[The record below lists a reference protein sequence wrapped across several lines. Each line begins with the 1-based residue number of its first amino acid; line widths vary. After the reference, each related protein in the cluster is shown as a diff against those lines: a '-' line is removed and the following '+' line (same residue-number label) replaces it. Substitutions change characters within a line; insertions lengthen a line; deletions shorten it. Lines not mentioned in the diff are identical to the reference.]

1 MLRVFVRIIVHGI
14 LSVPLTLL
22 VWWGISPFVNFETIG
37 SWVAQWAFYN
47 QPAGGPWLR
56 GLGVAAVV
64 DLVVS
69 FGFLSGIWFLWTQG
83 RKERQRIHNS
93 RQGGNWLRHA
103 SIFFVATVCALPP
116 SFYVLLV
123 KSKFH
128 SGLADT
134 PAEQIES
141 SILIITICAVALCG
155 IAILGRFCPSSGASS
170 NRAQP

>member
-1 MLRVFVRIIVHGI
+1 MLRVFVRIVVLGI

-22 VWWGISPFVNFETIG
+22 VWQGISLLVNYEAIG
-37 SWVAQWAFYN
+37 GWVVRLAFYG
-47 QPAGGPWLR
+47 QPSGPWLR
-56 GLGVAAVV
+56 GLGVAVAVDV
-64 DLVVS
+64 LVS
-69 FGFLSGIWFLWTQG
+69 FGFLSGISFLWTQG
-83 RKERQRIHNS
+83 RKERQRMHNS
-93 RQGGNWLRHA
+93 RQRGDWLRHA
-103 SIFFVATVCALPP
+103 SIFFVATVCALSP

-155 IAILGRFCPSSGASS
+155 IAILGRFCPSASASS
-170 NRAQP
+170 NRVQQ